1 MIILIGNRF
10 GFLIPL
16 FVLFSELGVQA
27 AADAYFGPRYFE
39 RHVWTWAPGLFISAA
54 VCWLL
59 GRALR
64 GRQPPP
70 VTDPKTGGEPT
81 PGTAAYARYAM
92 REIDREASFNSPR
105 DSFFFLHMVFW
116 APILAVVGLVILLMG
131 WLR

>member
-1 MIILIGNRF
+1 MIVVIGNRF

-16 FVLFSELGVQA
+16 FVLFSELGVESV
-27 AADAYFGPRYFE
+27 ADSYFGAGFF
-39 RHVWTWAPGLFISAA
+39 HNHLWVWAVGLLIAAA

-64 GRQPPP
+64 GQQPP
-70 VTDPKTGGEPT
+70 VTDPKTGGQPV

-92 REIDREASFNSPR
+92 REIDKEANFNNPP
-105 DSFFFLHMVFW
+105 DSFFFLPMYFW
-116 APILAVVGLVILLMG
+116 GPVLTVIALVVLLVG